1 MRPAAVMLVSQFR
14 DRGPFSA
21 ARGCPPVTAID
32 DEDYFAMQG
41 SRRGLDA
48 KVVGGIVPV
57 LGEGG
62 GLPAQGFVQPTA
74 DDLQVWCDI
83 DGLRVPEVVCGEK
96 SFDEAVKRGRGRCRD
111 LGSDRVKT
119 MPEWLSP
126 EGWSVNAHAAIRWVP
141 IIHPCW
147 SECGRDSRH
156 AQGQRGEDRAVGPVE
171 RGRVLVRR
179 STAASCRRTSSSAS
193 LAAEDRPSR
202 ISHPQTRTK
211 MR

>member
-1 MRPAAVMLVSQFR
+1 MLVSQFR

-171 RGRVLVRR
+171 RGRVLARV
-179 STAASCRRTSSSAS
+179 SVPVI
-193 LAAEDRPSR
+193 RPR
-202 ISHPQTRTK
+202 
-211 MR
+211 